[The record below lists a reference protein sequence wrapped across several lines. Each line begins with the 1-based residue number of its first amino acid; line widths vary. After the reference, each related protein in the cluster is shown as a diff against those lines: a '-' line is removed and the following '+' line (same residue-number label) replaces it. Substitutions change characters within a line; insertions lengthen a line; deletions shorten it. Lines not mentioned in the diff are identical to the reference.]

1 MHACIYINVFYNINF
16 LNEIMKSSIHF
27 ELEKDKMSHFGGLS
41 PLLGSSRFLF
51 YLKSVVCSTQAHV
64 LVLQQRLINGALNG
78 S

>member
-1 MHACIYINVFYNINF
+1 
-16 LNEIMKSSIHF
+16 MKSSINL

-41 PLLGSSRFLF
+41 PLLGFPF

-64 LVLQQRLINGALNG
+64 LVLQQRLINGALNC